1 MKTENVTTSD
11 LRRAL
16 ATVNKQF
23 GGNIT
28 LATEADRFTL
38 GVVKSDG
45 RGGRLGKPTKDGSRR
60 IVYNKAC
67 WHVHGYFLEALFKEQ
82 PKAVVISPFGRITG
96 PTKEQGNWRDA
107 QVPNDTALFSELCH
121 CRRAKTTLK
130 VRRTKGLVKEAW
142 RPNGL
147 IGRILNDS

>member
-1 MKTENVTTSD
+1 MKTENVASAD

-16 ATVNKQF
+16 AVVNKKYA
-23 GGNIT
+23 GNIT
-28 LATEADRFTL
+28 LAVDADRFTL
-38 GVVKSDG
+38 GVVKSEG
-45 RGGRLGKPTKDGSRR
+45 RGGRLGKKMKDGTRR

-67 WHVHGYFLEALFKEQ
+67 WHVHGDFLEALFKIQ
-82 PKAVVISPFGRITG
+82 PKAVVITPFGRITG

-121 CRRAKTTLK
+121 CKRPKTK
-130 VRRTKGLVKEAW
+130 IKIKRVKGSVKDEW

-147 IGRILNDS
+147 IGRLLNG